1 MLKLNN
7 EIGTSL
13 CKLKRLPTSYLAEAV
28 EGRVKEDCSSLA
40 TYILSQTG
48 ERGRQTGSADLPT
61 LMQQLDPKAR
71 GTIESQWKTLRGIT
85 PDRMRVGTYN
95 FRGR

>member
-48 ERGRQTGSADLPT
+48 ERGRQTGVGSADLPT
-61 LMQQLDPKAR
+61 LMQQLGP
-71 GTIESQWKTLRGIT
+71 ESTWRH
-85 PDRMRVGTYN
+85 
-95 FRGR
+95 